1 MKKYI
6 ETRQE
11 QLREDRDKAHDE
23 HDKQWYNRLIQEL
36 DWVLM
41 MDGKKEKANCSMRD
55 SDARGWQWTQDMT
68 GTGQYITGGT
78 NYYYNDDHGDISHD
92 SYYPSEYNVTVTYGE
107 NK

>member
-1 MKKYI
+1 MQKYI

-23 HDKQWYNRLIQEL
+23 HDKMWYTRLIQEL

-41 MDGKKEKANCSMRD
+41 MDGKKEKKNCSLRD

-68 GTGQYITGGT
+68 GTGQYITGR
-78 NYYYNDDHGDISHD
+78 NYNYQDGGDISHD
-92 SYYPSEYNVTVTYGE
+92 SYYPNEYNVKVTYGE

>member
-11 QLREDRDKAHDE
+11 QLREDRDKTHDE

-41 MDGKKEKANCSMRD
+41 MDGKKEK
-55 SDARGWQWTQDMT
+55 
-68 GTGQYITGGT
+68 
-78 NYYYNDDHGDISHD
+78 
-92 SYYPSEYNVTVTYGE
+92 TVL
-107 NK
+107 

>member
-41 MDGKKEKANCSMRD
+41 MDGKKEKANCSMKQEQAMIQ
-55 SDARGWQWTQDMT
+55 SDATSWAHSTSWRHR
-68 GTGQYITGGT
+68 I
-78 NYYYNDDHGDISHD
+78 
-92 SYYPSEYNVTVTYGE
+92 
-107 NK
+107 